1 MTGDDPLQLLSLAIA
16 RSDQPDGARRIAEL
30 CAAGVHRD
38 AVFENGC
45 TPLTEAIQGGM
56 GSSRAVQVLLAHGA
70 DPNQRDRNGW
80 TPWGACFAARDNP
93 VVAKRQQRI
102 ADLLLEYGAD
112 RGDEPALL
120 LQEAVLAGDSDQVE
134 ALLAQGVATD
144 APFIDLIGCAVMRQ
158 DVAMLRRL
166 LRHGLSPDGPRHA
179 AQEPPLVQAARDGQ
193 QALVELLVAAG
204 ADLFAV
210 AYGDP
215 RATAAFLARDAGH
228 TALADGLQAA
238 MDRGRSAPPSEQPPA
253 PRGKFAALAEQQTA
267 GPNVGLTTE
276 ALIRQLELWDQRYG
290 VTVSEVTDNALR
302 VTFASLPRDLS
313 RLIASLGALCPELL
327 EGYGDAAGL
336 ASVSETAQREGWW
349 TPAAAKT
356 IAAADPEDPSFI
368 AWVLGRSLKATHSIA
383 LWWD

>member
-1 MTGDDPLQLLSLAIA
+1 MTGDDPLQSLYLAIA

-70 DPNQRDRNGW
+70 DPNRRDRNGW

-102 ADLLLEYGAD
+102 AD
-112 RGDEPALL
+112 
-120 LQEAVLAGDSDQVE
+120 
-134 ALLAQGVATD
+134 
-144 APFIDLIGCAVMRQ
+144 
-158 DVAMLRRL
+158 
-166 LRHGLSPDGPRHA
+166 
-179 AQEPPLVQAARDGQ
+179 
-193 QALVELLVAAG
+193 LLVAAG

-253 PRGKFAALAEQQTA
+253 PHAKFAALAEQHTA

-290 VTVSEVTDNALR
+290 VTVGEVTDNALR

-327 EGYGDAAGL
+327 KGYGDAAGL

-349 TPAAAKT
+349 TPAAAKK

-368 AWVLGRSLKATHSIA
+368 AWALGRSLKATHSIA

>member
-1 MTGDDPLQLLSLAIA
+1 MTGDDPLPLLYLAIA
-16 RSDQPDGARRIAEL
+16 RSDQPDGARSIAEL
-30 CAAGVHRD
+30 CAAGVQLD
-38 AVFENGC
+38 AVFENGR

-80 TPWGACFAARDNP
+80 TPWGACFAALDNP

-102 ADLLLEYGAD
+102 ADLLLEHGAD
-112 RGDEPALL
+112 RCDEPVLL
-120 LQEAVLAGDSDQVE
+120 LQAAVLAGDSNQVE
-134 ALLAQGVATD
+134 ALLAQGVSTD
-144 APFIDLIGCAVMRQ
+144 APFIDLIGCAVLTR
-158 DVAMLRRL
+158 DAVILRRL
-166 LRHGLSPDGPRHA
+166 LAHGLSPDGPRHA
-179 AQEPPLVQAARDGQ
+179 ALEPPLVQAARDGQ

-238 MDRGRSAPPSEQPPA
+238 MDRGRSAPPSEQPLA
-253 PRGKFAALAEQQTA
+253 PHAKFAALAEQHTG

-276 ALIRQLELWDQRYG
+276 ALVRQLKRWDQRYG
-290 VTVSEVTDNALR
+290 VTVSDVTHDTLR
-302 VTFASLPRDLS
+302 LTFARLPRDLS
-313 RLIASLGALCPELL
+313 RLIAALGELCPDLL

-336 ASVSETAQREGWW
+336 ACVSETAQREGWW
-349 TPAAAKT
+349 TSAVAKT
-356 IAAADPEDPSFI
+356 IAVADPEDPTFI